1 MILVYIL
8 TFVGI
13 LLGVLLAYLAR
24 DELKSGKKY
33 FILFY
38 KTLLFIL
45 IIYLLYLSEINWW
58 LLGIILGFLFSL
70 VFSELYFFLGLAV
83 FSSLNIYVAFITFL
97 IGLPYGTLLYTK
109 KRIKYYLVYSLVL
122 FFVPAL
128 ILLVNLP
135 LTFVYSFVV
144 GGIFSLFLRKIQ

>member
-1 MILVYIL
+1 MYIL
-8 TFVGI
+8 AFVGI
-13 LLGVLLAYLAR
+13 LIGLLLAYMAR

-38 KTLLFIL
+38 RILLFIL

-58 LLGIILGFLFSL
+58 LLGIAAGFLFSL
-70 VFSELYFFLGLAV
+70 LFSELYFFLGLAV
-83 FSSLNIYVAFITFL
+83 FSSLNIYISFITFL

-109 KRIKYYLVYSLVL
+109 KKVKNYLVFSFVI
-122 FFVPAL
+122 FFIPAL
-128 ILLVNLP
+128 ILLVNIP

-144 GGIFSLFLRKIQ
+144 GGLFSLFLRKII